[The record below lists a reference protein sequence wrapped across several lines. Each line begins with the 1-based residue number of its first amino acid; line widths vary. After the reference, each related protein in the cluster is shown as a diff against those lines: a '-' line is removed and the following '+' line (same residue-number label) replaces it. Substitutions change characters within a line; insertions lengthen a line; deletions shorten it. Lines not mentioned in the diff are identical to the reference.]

1 MFLKVDFEL
10 YGIIWILYLTSI
22 WSFKV
27 SYCFCILMLYLTLVL
42 SSTLLYEFCSNL
54 DLSVKL
60 YSVWLSLYINVVL
73 EACMLT
79 FSVSVS
85 AYAVGAVVSAV
96 LAIFLIVV
104 FILLAIKFRVC
115 FFIKSF
121 QLYNLYTVKENTIN
135 NLEKHEDFYK
145 KY

>member
-1 MFLKVDFEL
+1 M
-10 YGIIWILYLTSI
+10 LTFS
-22 WSFKV
+22 V
-27 SYCFCILMLYLTLVL
+27 SVCAYAVGVYYCCI
-42 SSTLLYEFCSNL
+42 
-54 DLSVKL
+54 
-60 YSVWLSLYINVVL
+60 

-115 FFIKSF
+115 SFVKSF
-121 QLYNLYTVKENTIN
+121 QLYKLYTMK
-135 NLEKHEDFYK
+135 
-145 KY
+145 

>member
-1 MFLKVDFEL
+1 
-10 YGIIWILYLTSI
+10 
-22 WSFKV
+22 
-27 SYCFCILMLYLTLVL
+27 
-42 SSTLLYEFCSNL
+42 
-54 DLSVKL
+54 
-60 YSVWLSLYINVVL
+60 
-73 EACMLT
+73 MLT

-121 QLYNLYTVKENTIN
+121 QLYNLYTVKENTTN